1 MSYTDILIEPE
12 RSAILTERI
21 SWPSLVFVGR
31 LISKTMNITL
41 RSFIPGFKLRMSV
54 NSPMVKN
61 LNVYKITEVILN
73 SENQSLNFEKSG
85 DTVRI

>member
-54 NSPMVKN
+54 NSPMIKRFKVCIQNHKGFFDFSFP
-61 LNVYKITEVILN
+61 TFEVWF
-73 SENQSLNFEKSG
+73 S
-85 DTVRI
+85 V